1 MAEILGR
8 LLTDLGER
16 SAYDAASQCS
26 RCGYCEQACPTY
38 AATGRE
44 AQSPRGR
51 NQIVRLMLEG
61 KLDDPAAAQE
71 ALSTCLLCGACTT
84 ACYAKV
90 AVPDIVLE
98 GRRALRPK
106 THWLVKAVAR
116 LQVRSPRGLARLLKL
131 GYRLKR
137 LGLSR
142 PARPLLRALGLSV
155 LAEMDEHV
163 ETVPARTFDD
173 EHARARPPEGKS
185 WLYFAPCGPRYLFPR
200 VAAATWAV
208 LERLKGPGRFLE
220 NHCCGLLAHNYGDLE
235 NARELARRNIETAEN
250 SGGEPVVA
258 DCSSCAAFLKS
269 YPQLFL
275 KPADAGWRARAVR
288 FAARVRD
295 VVEVYDGA
303 AGALP
308 AGCEPGAAV
317 WHDSCRALNGE
328 GLKDAPR
335 RVLRAVAG
343 ASCREMPGAD
353 QCCGGAGA
361 FAFVHPEL
369 SDELLRKKISGSAAA
384 QARLV
389 VTSSTSCLIQLAR
402 GLRKYYSDAE
412 VMHISEYVARALG
425 VRRGS

>member
-1 MAEILGR
+1 MAETLGR

-38 AATGRE
+38 VATGRE

-61 KLDDPAAAQE
+61 KLDDPAAAEE

-90 AVPDIVLE
+90 AVPDLVLE
-98 GRRALRPK
+98 GRRALRPR
-106 THWLVKAVAR
+106 THPLIKRVSR
-116 LQVRSPRGLARLLKL
+116 MLIYNPRGFARLLKL
-131 GYRLKR
+131 AYFFKRWGFSRLT
-137 LGLSR
+137 
-142 PARPLLRALGLSV
+142 RPLLRACSLAV

-163 ETVPARTFDD
+163 DEVPKRIFDD
-173 EHARARPPEGKS
+173 EYDRRSRSEGLS
-185 WLYFAPCGPRYLFPR
+185 WRYFAPCGPRYLYPR
-200 VAAATWAV
+200 VAEATWTATT
-208 LERLKGPGRFLE
+208 RLLGPGRFLR
-220 NHCCGLLAHNYGDLE
+220 NSCCGLLAHNYGDLE
-235 NARELARRNIETAEN
+235 DARELARRNVAAAEN
-250 SGGEPVVA
+250 SGEAPIVA

-275 KPADAGWRARAVR
+275 SPKHASWRARAER

-295 VVEVYDGA
+295 AVEIYDAAAKDLPLGPDMGA
-303 AGALP
+303 TA
-308 AGCEPGAAV
+308 

-335 RVLRAVAG
+335 RVVTAVAG
-343 ASCREMPGAD
+343 ADYREMPGAD
-353 QCCGGAGA
+353 ACCGGAGA

-369 SDELLRKKISGSAAA
+369 SDELLRKKIGGAAAA
-384 QARLV
+384 QTRTV
-389 VTSSTSCLIQLAR
+389 VASSTSCLIQLAR
-402 GLRKYYSDAE
+402 GLRKYYPDAE
-412 VMHISEYVARALG
+412 VIHISEYVARALETKHG
-425 VRRGS
+425 A